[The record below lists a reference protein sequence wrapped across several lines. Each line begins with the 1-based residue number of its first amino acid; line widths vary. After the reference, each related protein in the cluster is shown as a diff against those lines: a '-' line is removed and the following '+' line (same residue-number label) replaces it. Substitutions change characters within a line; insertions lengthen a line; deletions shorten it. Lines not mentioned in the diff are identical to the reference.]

1 MFNWMR
7 RRKLSPEARR
17 KLLILSARAEE
28 AILETHVS
36 NLVSLLEELSDEV
49 DLDRGI
55 TLYMEMME
63 LSEDMASNVANRLL
77 ARLESSSGRTGRR
90 SGRFQ
95 HIFREERTT

>member
-1 MFNWMR
+1 MFNWMKR
-7 RRKLSPEARR
+7 KKLSPSGKR
-17 KLLILSARAEE
+17 KLLIIAARAEE

-36 NLVSLLEELSDEV
+36 NLIVLLEELSDEV

-63 LSEDMASNVANRLL
+63 LTEDMASNVANRLL
-77 ARLESSSGRTGRR
+77 ARLESPSSRAASH

-95 HIFREERTT
+95 NVFRDELR

>member
-28 AILETHVS
+28 SILETHVS
-36 NLVSLLEELSDEV
+36 NLLVLLDTLSDEV

-77 ARLESSSGRTGRR
+77 ARLENPDANPRR

-95 HIFREERTT
+95 HVFKEERTR

>member
-7 RRKLSPEARR
+7 RRKLSPSGRR
-17 KLLILSARAEE
+17 KLLIISARAEE

-36 NLVSLLEELSDEV
+36 NLIVLLEELSDEV

-63 LSEDMASNVANRLL
+63 LTEDMASNVANRLL
-77 ARLESSSGRTGRR
+77 ARLESSNSRAATH

-95 HIFREERTT
+95 NVFRDELR